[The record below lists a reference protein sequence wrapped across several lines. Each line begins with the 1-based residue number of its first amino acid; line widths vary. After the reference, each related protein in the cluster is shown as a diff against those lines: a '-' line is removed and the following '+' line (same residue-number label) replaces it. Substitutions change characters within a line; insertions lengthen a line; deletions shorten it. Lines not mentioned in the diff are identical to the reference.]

1 MDSMDFEQARFNM
14 VEQQVRP
21 WNVYDPRVLE
31 VISRIP
37 REDFVPDE
45 YRNLAYAD
53 ICIPL
58 SDETYGSSMLHPNIE
73 GRILQNLNVDVDD
86 VVLEIG
92 TGTGYLTAC
101 LAALA
106 RHVDSVESNPELY
119 ELAKKNL
126 VAHDIDN
133 VSITNGDA
141 CKDWNQKQFYDAIA
155 ITGSMPEIPEAYK
168 KKLQVGGRLFVI
180 TGEAPAM
187 TAQLLTRIGKNE
199 WTTENLFETSVSRL
213 CSSQDARGFEF

>member
-1 MDSMDFEQARFNM
+1 MDFEQARFNM

-21 WNVYDPRVLE
+21 WNVFDPRVLE

-73 GRILQNLNVDVDD
+73 GRILQNLNIDEDD
-86 VVLEIG
+86 VLLEIG
-92 TGTGYLTAC
+92 TGSGYLTAC

-106 RHVDSVESNPELY
+106 RHVDSVEINPELY

-126 VAHDIDN
+126 AAHDIHN
-133 VSITNGDA
+133 VSISNGDA
-141 CKDWNQKQFYDAIA
+141 GKDWNQKQFYDAIA
-155 ITGSMPEIPEAYK
+155 ITGSLPEIPQTYK
-168 KKLQVGGRLFVI
+168 KKLKVGGRLFVV

-187 TAQLLTRIGKNE
+187 TAQLLTRTGKNE
-199 WTTENLFETSVSRL
+199 WSTENLFETCIEPLCGTQKASRF
-213 CSSQDARGFEF
+213 DF

>member
-1 MDSMDFEQARFNM
+1 MDFEQARFNM

-37 REDFVPDE
+37 REDFVPDA

-53 ICIPL
+53 THIPL
-58 SDETYGSSMLHPNIE
+58 DDKNLSSMLHPNIE
-73 GRILQNLNVDVDD
+73 GRILQHLNIGEDD

-106 RHVDSVESNPELY
+106 RHVDSVEINPGLY

-126 VAHDIDN
+126 ATHDIHN
-133 VSITNGDA
+133 VSISNGDA
-141 CKDWNQKQFYDAIA
+141 GKDWNQKQFYDAIA
-155 ITGSMPEIPEAYK
+155 ITGSLPEIPETYK
-168 KKLQVGGRLFVI
+168 MKLKVGGRLFVV

-187 TAQLLTRIGKNE
+187 TAQLLTRTDKNE
-199 WTTENLFETSVSRL
+199 WSTENLFETCIEPL
-213 CSSQDARGFEF
+213 CGTQKASLFDF

>member
-1 MDSMDFEQARFNM
+1 MDFEQARFNM

-21 WNVYDPRVLE
+21 WNVHDPRVLE

-53 ICIPL
+53 THIPL
-58 SDETYGSSMLHPNIE
+58 GDESHSSSMLHPNIE
-73 GRILQNLNVDVDD
+73 GRILQHLNIGEDD

-106 RHVDSVESNPELY
+106 RHVDSVEINPELY

-126 VAHDIDN
+126 AAHDIHN
-133 VSITNGDA
+133 VSISNGDA
-141 CKDWNQKQFYDAIA
+141 GKDWSQKQFYDAIA
-155 ITGSMPEIPEAYK
+155 ITGSLPEIPETYK
-168 KKLQVGGRLFVI
+168 KKLTVGGRLFVV

-187 TAQLLTRIGKNE
+187 TAQLLTRIGKKE
-199 WTTENLFETSVSRL
+199 WSTENLFETCIEPLCGTQKTRL
-213 CSSQDARGFEF
+213 FDF

>member
-1 MDSMDFEQARFNM
+1 MDFEQARFNM

-31 VISRIP
+31 VISQIP
-37 REDFVPDE
+37 REDFVPAE

-58 SDETYGSSMLHPNIE
+58 SDETHGSSMLHPNIE
-73 GRILQNLNVDVDD
+73 GRILQNLNIGEDD

-106 RHVDSVESNPELY
+106 RHVDSVESNPELF
-119 ELAKKNL
+119 EQAQKNL
-126 VAHDIDN
+126 AAHDIDN
-133 VSITNGDA
+133 VSISNGDA

-168 KKLQVGGRLFVI
+168 KKLKVGGRLFVI
-180 TGEAPAM
+180 IGEAPAM

-199 WTTENLFETSVSRL
+199 WSTENLFETSVSRL
-213 CSSQDARGFEF
+213 CDSQDARNFEF